1 MRTTLEIQDALLRLA
16 KRRAADEDRTLTAVI
31 EDALRQYLTHPP
43 RPAQKFR
50 LELLTKRGRLL
61 PGIDLADR
69 DSLYER
75 MDGRD

>member
-31 EDALRQYLTHPP
+31 EDALRQYLTPP
-43 RPAQKFR
+43 PKAAKKFR
-50 LELLTKRGRLL
+50 LELLTKKGRLL
-61 PGIDLADR
+61 PGVDLADR

-75 MDGRD
+75 MDGRG

>member
-16 KRRAADEDRTLTAVI
+16 KRRATDEDRTLTAVI
-31 EDALRQYLTHPP
+31 EDALRQYLTPAP
-43 RPAQKFR
+43 RAAQKFR
-50 LELLTKRGRLL
+50 LELLTKRGRVM

-75 MDGRD
+75 MDGRG